1 MDWPDESQWDET
13 TCNMAICQHPQCWAA
28 LRRIERGHPR
38 ILGSPCKTFLNIEEK
53 LPVLTIVNISD
64 SCLQAKRCAH
74 QELSKFTFTKA
85 HPLLSQCSKIDAKF
99 QGRHRKGLP
108 DKRLISS
115 AKRSSKLPV
124 LNLNETKLPCPEGVR
139 NMVVIWIPEPE
150 KNVSLAKKTHTFPSQ
165 DGKEERKNSA
175 VENKPPLDHS
185 ERKHTE
191 MQLRFPDVIVPP
203 PSPVHSFESIPG
215 WSKFAMLPEDL
226 LKDLLSD
233 GGKTMPCPE
242 MKIQLAMMKKKLP
255 LEKNRPERALSS
267 KMFLTIHRLTLQT
280 PTLRYSEHLK
290 KLHCNLQ
297 GEDYRKQ
304 QQHHQQQK
312 KKKKKK
318 KRKVKTPTKKKEA
331 TEKAT
336 SDPGSQ
342 TTAQKHS
349 ISIDL
354 NRLHGPEISEAEAT
368 NKDVSAPEEA
378 VLEGPVASGQNIS
391 GQMTGESWN
400 PEFKLLRILQPTD
413 DENEKNQP
421 SGAQSQKSLQT

>member
-64 SCLQAKRCAH
+64 SCLRAKRCAH

-99 QGRHRKGLP
+99 QGRHQKGLP

-139 NMVVIWIPEPE
+139 NMVVIWIPEPK

-165 DGKEERKNSA
+165 DEKEERKKLA
-175 VENKPPLDHS
+175 VENKPLLDHS

-215 WSKFAMLPEDL
+215 WSKFAMLPQDL

-233 GGKTMPCPE
+233 GGKTMPFPE

-255 LEKNRPERALSS
+255 LEKNRPESALSS

-297 GEDYRKQ
+297 GEEYRKQ
-304 QQHHQQQK
+304 QQHQQQQQ
-312 KKKKKK
+312 KKKKK

-354 NRLHGPEISEAEAT
+354 NHLHGPEISEAEAT
-368 NKDVSAPEEA
+368 YKDVSAPEEA

-400 PEFKLLRILQPTD
+400 PELKLLRILQPTD